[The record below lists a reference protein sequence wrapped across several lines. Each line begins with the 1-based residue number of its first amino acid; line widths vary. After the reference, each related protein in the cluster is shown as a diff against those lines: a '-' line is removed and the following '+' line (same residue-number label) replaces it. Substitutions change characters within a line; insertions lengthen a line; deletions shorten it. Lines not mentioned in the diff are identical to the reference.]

1 MKQFF
6 YVLSTALLFASCRP
20 KKMEENSHFPPEVQ
34 IIFTNKCAT
43 AGCHNDKSYFNAG
56 GLNLTSWESLFKGSV
71 NGTVAIPFSP
81 SHSSMMQFVNTYT
94 DLGLITSP
102 SMPLN
107 AAPLSRNEVLA
118 IQSWIARG
126 CPNAQGVIPFADH
139 PDSRGKAYI
148 TNQGCD
154 LVSVIDAATGM
165 VMRYVNVGHD
175 PALIE
180 SPHNIKVSADGKY
193 WYVCFSNGS
202 YFQQYDANSDSL
214 IREVNIT
221 TGKWNVITLTSDQKT
236 AFISDLSNNG
246 RLVEI
251 DLTTM
256 TRIKTYASGAF
267 SNPHGIA
274 FSQTNDTVYATSQY
288 GNMIYRLIRSKVQ
301 VDNISLQQGVPPT
314 LTPDI
319 LDPHEIIMSPDYK
332 SYFITCQASN
342 ELLVVNASND
352 SVLKSI
358 PMGNFP
364 LEMTLSKKRNLLFVT
379 CQEDTN
385 PIFPFFKGSVKA
397 VDLSTLSVV
406 KTFYEQFYQPHGIA
420 VDDSRDLL
428 YVASTNA
435 NPTGPSPHHASECA
449 GRIGYFHVIDLN
461 TWVDIITKSEL
472 SVFPYS
478 VGVRE

>member
-1 MKQFF
+1 
-6 YVLSTALLFASCRP
+6 
-20 KKMEENSHFPPEVQ
+20 
-34 IIFTNKCAT
+34 
-43 AGCHNDKSYFNAG
+43 
-56 GLNLTSWESLFKGSV
+56 
-71 NGTVAIPFSP
+71 
-81 SHSSMMQFVNTYT
+81 
-94 DLGLITSP
+94 
-102 SMPLN
+102 
-107 AAPLSRNEVLA
+107 
-118 IQSWIARG
+118 
-126 CPNAQGVIPFADH
+126 
-139 PDSRGKAYI
+139 
-148 TNQGCD
+148 
-154 LVSVIDAATGM
+154 M

-202 YFQQYDANSDSL
+202 YFQQYDASNDSL

-221 TGKWNVITLTSDQKT
+221 LGKWNVITLTSDQKT

-251 DLTTM
+251 DLATM

-288 GNMIYRLIRSKVQ
+288 GNMIYRLIRSIPQ

-314 LTPDI
+314 LTPDK
-319 LDPHEIIMSPDYK
+319 LDPHEIMMSPDYK
-332 SYFITCQASN
+332 SYFITCQSSN

-352 SVLKSI
+352 SVIKSI

-364 LEMTLSKKRNLLFVT
+364 LEMALSKKRNLLFIT

-397 VDLSTLSVV
+397 VDLNTLSVV

-428 YVASTNA
+428 YVVSTNA

-449 GRIGYFHVIDLN
+449 GRIGYFHIIDLN

-478 VGVRE
+478 MAVRE